1 MSGIGNFQLA
11 WRNLW
16 RNRRRSAATIL
27 SLAFG
32 FAAVA
37 LFAGYTSAVYVAL
50 SNAAIHAELIGH
62 LTINRQGWQ
71 TEGKLQPDKYLLT
84 ARGDRPG
91 ARHRRAPPAVP
102 AWCPSSAPRA
112 CCPTARAAPSSWPP
126 ASRRRPGPAARALP
140 LAPGALKSEQPQGVT
155 VAGLADV
162 LGLKMGDSASVLA
175 STLHGQAN
183 AADVDVPMPSTP
195 AMWPPTTS

>member
-1 MSGIGNFQLA
+1 MTGIGNIQLA

-71 TEGKLQPDKYLLT
+71 TEGKLHPDKYLLT
-84 ARGDRPG
+84 ADEIRQVQAIVEKRLQ
-91 ARHRRAPPAVP
+91 APA
-102 AWCPSSAPRA
+102 
-112 CCPTARAAPSSWPP
+112 
-126 ASRRRPGPAARALP
+126 
-140 LAPGALKSEQPQGVT
+140 
-155 VAGLADV
+155 
-162 LGLKMGDSASVLA
+162 
-175 STLHGQAN
+175 
-183 AADVDVPMPSTP
+183 
-195 AMWPPTTS
+195 

>member
-1 MSGIGNFQLA
+1 MTGIGNIQLA

-71 TEGKLQPDKYLLT
+71 TEGKLHPDKYLLT
-84 ARGDRPG
+84 AGETITGLRDAASAAHWPQASELAHKLKSSSRSVG
-91 ARHRRAPPAVP
+91 AMR
-102 AWCPSSAPRA
+102 
-112 CCPTARAAPSSWPP
+112 
-126 ASRRRPGPAARALP
+126 L
-140 LAPGALKSEQPQGVT
+140 GALCEALEREGRAGSPGTCQALVALVIQGFSEVET
-155 VAGLADV
+155 RIRSRAG
-162 LGLKMGDSASVLA
+162 
-175 STLHGQAN
+175 
-183 AADVDVPMPSTP
+183 
-195 AMWPPTTS
+195 

>member
-1 MSGIGNFQLA
+1 MTGIGNIQLA

-71 TEGKLQPDKYLLT
+71 T
-84 ARGDRPG
+84 
-91 ARHRRAPPAVP
+91 
-102 AWCPSSAPRA
+102 
-112 CCPTARAAPSSWPP
+112 PT
-126 ASRRRPGPAARALP
+126 
-140 LAPGALKSEQPQGVT
+140 
-155 VAGLADV
+155 
-162 LGLKMGDSASVLA
+162 
-175 STLHGQAN
+175 STC
-183 AADVDVPMPSTP
+183 
-195 AMWPPTTS
+195 